1 MHGFWF
7 AVIRKQIIMAISN
20 GVRLENYCLLNHNN
34 RIRDK
39 IDSYISRKDYM
50 NSDKKNKTWNVVNCK
65 KRFHIKL
72 FNDKN
77 AVNTGVRHRNWF
89 QFFNFMKSILVL
101 LGLRAI
107 DLKKNEKWFPIRR
120 LINKID
126 YISGSVIQSKHTILT
141 KSKQHF
147 SHWKPVI

>member
-107 DLKKNEKWFPIRR
+107 DLKKMKNDFQFDDW
-120 LINKID
+120 LIKSI
-126 YISGSVIQSKHTILT
+126 ISPVLSYNRNIQFWQNLNNIFL
-141 KSKQHF
+141 
-147 SHWKPVI
+147 IENL